1 MRRLSLGCYACLCWL
16 VLACTPSTPNPKVLL
31 IGLDGVRVDILA
43 QAHTPNID
51 ALAESGLFSDAAWTG
66 EETVSGPGWS
76 SMVIGV
82 WADKHGVYDND
93 FTENTYALYP
103 DFLTRLEQ
111 VDPTFNTF
119 AVLDWPPLGEHVD
132 GGPLISDAIDVKIT
146 FDGEEL
152 GYDVTDSLSVL
163 AAIDQLTN
171 ADPDA
176 TFVYLGYIDI
186 VGHDTSSLDPLYL
199 AAVEAADRQVGQL
212 IAAIRERATYQDE
225 DWLILVSTD
234 HGRRD
239 DGGHG
244 GQSLEE
250 RTIFYLA
257 SGTLPLADDRPDGP
271 FIVDVAVTALDH
283 LGVTVDPAWGLDG
296 VVRRQGRGRGRD
308 P

>member
-1 MRRLSLGCYACLCWL
+1 MGVRGTQCAVRRMIVPLALVLGCSESGP
-16 VLACTPSTPNPKVLL
+16 TPKVLL

-43 QAHTPNID
+43 QANTPNID
-51 ALAESGLFSDAAWTG
+51 ALAEAGLFSAEAWTG

-82 WADKHGVYDND
+82 WADKHGVHNND
-93 FTENTYALYP
+93 FTDNRYDQYP

-111 VDPTFNTF
+111 VDPAFNTF
-119 AVLDWPPLGEHVD
+119 AVLDWPPLGDDID
-132 GGPLISDAIDVKIT
+132 GGPLFSDAIDVKVT
-146 FDGEEL
+146 FDGEEM
-152 GYDVTDSLSVL
+152 GYDVADSLSVIAAAEHL
-163 AAIDQLTN
+163 AN

-176 TFVYLGYIDI
+176 VFVYLGYIDI

-199 AAVEAADRQVGQL
+199 AAIEAADVQVGQL
-212 IAAIRERATYQDE
+212 IAAVEARAGYDDE
-225 DWLILVSTD
+225 DWLILMSTD

-257 SGTLPLADDRPDGP
+257 SGSSVLENDHPDGP

-283 LGVTVDPAWGLDG
+283 LGVAIDPAWGLDG
-296 VVRRQGRGRGRD
+296 TVRR
-308 P
+308 